1 MLPDMSAKVSFLTRR
16 LAPEEMKPRL
26 AAGRSALIDR
36 NGKKFAYLR
45 RETGSGRRRSG
56 LGQRLAIWWRFTPPL
71 LRKIRRIGWKQ
82 GKEERLSL
90 FCRLAQ
96 RSYRTEKW
104 FIRLSVLAKK
114 VYLPC
119 SSQTGSLDNNA
130 GFQPAFIDVV
140 FSIIMVWLAQD
151 RRRKRKK

>member
-56 LGQRLAIWWRFTPPL
+56 LGQRLATWWRFTTSPFTENPACWL
-71 LRKIRRIGWKQ
+71 ETG
-82 GKEERLSL
+82 ERGVPV
-90 FCRLAQ
+90 A
-96 RSYRTEKW
+96 
-104 FIRLSVLAKK
+104 VLPFSSTVVTGPKK
-114 VYLPC
+114 MGHPV
-119 SSQTGSLDNNA
+119 
-130 GFQPAFIDVV
+130 
-140 FSIIMVWLAQD
+140 
-151 RRRKRKK
+151 